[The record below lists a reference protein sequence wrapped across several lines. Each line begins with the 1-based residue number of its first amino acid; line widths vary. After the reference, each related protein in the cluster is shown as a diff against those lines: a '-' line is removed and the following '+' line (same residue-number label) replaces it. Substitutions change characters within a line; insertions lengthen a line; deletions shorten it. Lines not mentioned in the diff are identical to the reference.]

1 MLDLKLA
8 TFLSLCETR
17 NYTQTASLLN
27 ITQPAVSQHIKYL
40 ENYYQTKLFYY
51 DEKRRLHLTDKG
63 KILQSFART
72 IRADSAIVLERLS
85 APPEKTIEL
94 KLGTVTTAGESLVP
108 HMIAEYLKI
117 YPDKN
122 VSLFLGEADDLLT
135 WLQEGRIHCCITDA
149 YCPSNSYESEELCEV
164 ETVCVC
170 SPKNPLAGQTVEFTE
185 LNNYSLIFRENDT
198 NSHRNLM
205 RILQDHNQEL
215 ENFRSYI
222 EIGTINAVKKLVMEN
237 IGISFIYRF
246 VVQENLDNGT
256 LAQIYIKHFSSRN
269 FFSFAWMKNSFF
281 TPSNLQFLEVCK
293 RTLL

>member
-40 ENYYQTKLFYY
+40 EKYYKTKLFYY
-51 DEKRRLHLTDKG
+51 DEKRRLHLTEKG
-63 KILQSFART
+63 KLLRSFAQT
-72 IRADSAIVLERLS
+72 IRSDSALILEEMM
-85 APPEKTIEL
+85 APPKENSEL

-108 HMIAEYLKI
+108 HMIAEYLKK
-117 YPDKN
+117 YPNQK
-122 VSLFLGEADDLLT
+122 VSLYLGEADELLT
-135 WLQEGRIHCCITDA
+135 WLQEGRIQCCITDA
-149 YCPSNSYESEELCEV
+149 YCPSSTYETEELFEM

-170 SPKNPLAGQTVEFTE
+170 SPQHPLAGHTVDFHE
-185 LNNYSLIFRENDT
+185 LNNYRLIFRENDT

-205 RILQDHNQEL
+205 HILHEHNQEL
-215 ENFRSYI
+215 GNFHSYV

-256 LAQIYIKHFSSRN
+256 LEQIYIRGFSSRN
-269 FFSFAWMKNSFF
+269 AFSFAWMKDSFF
-281 TPSNLQFLEVCK
+281 TSGNLKFLKVCK
-293 RTLL
+293 SVL